1 MEPWFVLHRASQNRT
16 ELGRALASD
25 ADLLE
30 LDCWA
35 EGRRIALRHDP
46 LYWNALAGIMRRHR
60 IVPWRRGERFWLD
73 QTLDTGLSPDRIMLD
88 IKDPRPC
95 IVDLLVDALGPYE
108 GGRGLAASTPQWGQL
123 DRLGEELPAATL
135 LYSIGKG
142 QRGAEAWTRY
152 RDRIVTGGAG
162 GGVSIH
168 HETAT
173 PQRLALLRDHELRSV
188 CYTVN
193 DVQRG
198 FDLLQAGASGLTSDR
213 SDLIAVWRDRSA
225 SRD

>member
-1 MEPWFVLHRASQNRT
+1 MEPWFVLHRASQKRA

-46 LYWNALAGIMRRHR
+46 LYWSALAGITRRHR
-60 IVPWRRGERFWLD
+60 VVPWRRGERFWLD
-73 QTLDTGLSPDRIMLD
+73 QALDAGLSPDRIMLD
-88 IKDPRPC
+88 IKDPRPNV
-95 IVDLLVDALGPYE
+95 VDLLVDALAAQD
-108 GGRGLAASTPQWGQL
+108 GGRRLVASTPHWEQL
-123 DRLGEELPAATL
+123 DRLGKRLPQATL

-142 QRGAEAWTRY
+142 QRGAKAWTRY
-152 RDRIVTGGAG
+152 QDRIETGRAG

-193 DVQRG
+193 DLRRG
-198 FDLLQAGASGLTSDR
+198 FDLLQAGASGITSDR
-213 SDLIAVWRDRSA
+213 NDLIAAWRDRSA
-225 SRD
+225 RRD